1 MKTKLIIKLLFSFTG
16 GLIITIITG
25 LFPYPIGEV
34 MGIERW
40 GFPFYWLT
48 RLVYPGAEKTISWP
62 NLLINILAW
71 SIIMFL
77 IINLITFIR
86 IKVKY
91 RKSNKKN

>member
-1 MKTKLIIKLLFSFTG
+1 MKTKLIIKLLFSIIG

-40 GFPFYWLT
+40 GFPFYWLS
-48 RLVYPGAEKTISWP
+48 RLVYPGAEKTINWS

-71 SIIMFL
+71 SFIMFL
-77 IINLITFIR
+77 IINLVDYIR
-86 IKVKY
+86 IKFKH